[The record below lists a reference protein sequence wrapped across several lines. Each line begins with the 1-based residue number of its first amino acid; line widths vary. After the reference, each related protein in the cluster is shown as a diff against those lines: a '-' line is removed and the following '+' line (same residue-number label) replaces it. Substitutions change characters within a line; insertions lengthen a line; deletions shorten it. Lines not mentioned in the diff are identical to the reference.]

1 MAPETDHRQLTL
13 PLLGPSLTLGSPEN
27 DSAGRLRRVVLSG
40 ELCHFR
46 LRRARRRT
54 IGFQIDDQGLTVSA
68 PRWVSL
74 REIEEAIVE
83 KERWIR
89 SKLAQ
94 WQEWRARHGAHRL
107 RWADGAV
114 LPYLGGELTLR
125 LGSPNAT
132 PAVQVARELRLA
144 LPVSSSETEVRTLA
158 QEWFRQQALDVL
170 GERIDGLAARGGVR
184 PFTWR
189 LSAARTQWGS
199 CNEDGRIRLNW
210 RLVFFPIPVIDY
222 VVAHELAHL
231 TALNHGPAFWREVER
246 LLPDFRAARDQ
257 IRDEELAALPL

>member
-1 MAPETDHRQLTL
+1 MVPDADNGQLSL
-13 PLLGPSLTLGSPEN
+13 PLLAPTPSWGRPPDE
-27 DSAGRLRRVVLSG
+27 AGGRLRRVVLG
-40 ELCHFR
+40 GQLCHFR

-54 IGFQIDDQGLTVSA
+54 IGFQIDDRGLTVSA
-68 PRWVSL
+68 PKWVSV
-74 REIEEAIVE
+74 REIEEAILE

-114 LPYLGGELTLR
+114 LPYLGGEIVLR
-125 LGSPNAT
+125 TGAANSATTQLG
-132 PAVQVARELRLA
+132 RELHLA
-144 LPVSSSETEVRTLA
+144 LSPGSSETEVRAVA
-158 QEWFRQQALDVL
+158 QEWFRHQATRILDDRVN
-170 GERIDGLAARGGVR
+170 RLATRGAVR
-184 PFTWR
+184 PFTWK

-210 RLVFFPIPVIDY
+210 RLVFFPVPVIDY

-231 TALNHGPAFWREVER
+231 TTLTHGPAFWREVER

-257 IRDEELAALPL
+257 IKDEELGALPL

>member
-1 MAPETDHRQLTL
+1 MPPDADHRQLSL
-13 PLLGPSLTLGSPEN
+13 PLQAPAMPGGPAA
-27 DSAGRLRRVVLSG
+27 DSAGRLRRVVLGG

-74 REIEEAIVE
+74 REIEEAILE

-94 WQEWRARHGAHRL
+94 WQEWRTRHGAHRL

-114 LPYLGGELTLR
+114 LPYLGEELTLR
-125 LGSPNAT
+125 LGAAGSPA
-132 PAVQVARELRLA
+132 AVRVGRELRLA
-144 LPVSSSETEVRTLA
+144 LPLDSSESEVRTLA
-158 QEWFRQQALDVL
+158 QEWLRQQATGVL
-170 GERIDGLAARGGVR
+170 GERIDRLGARGAVR

-210 RLVFFPIPVIDY
+210 RLVFFPLAVIDY

-246 LLPDFRAARDQ
+246 LLPDFRAGRDQ
-257 IRDEELAALPL
+257 IKDEELAALPL